1 MALPQN
7 HLIELLPAA
16 DRKRLLAQC
25 ETVQLSEGQIL
36 CEHGQTLQHAYFPV
50 DGFVSMLAQIDQHP
64 SLEVGMVGREGLFGG
79 WLLMGV
85 ATSPL
90 QGWVQGS
97 GSSWRIGAA
106 ALQTEL
112 TSSQPLRQLLL
123 RYLYV
128 LMAQTTRSAACLRF
142 HMIAPRLA
150 RWLLM
155 TQDRAH
161 ASDFKATH
169 EQLASVLGVR
179 RVSVTVAASQ
189 LQRSGLIQYHRGQL
203 SVLDRTGLEAAAC
216 SCYRRQCSAYQAQM
230 GLEGRPAVAAH
241 QLRPSAA

>member
-7 HLIELLPAA
+7 HLIELLPAGE
-16 DRKRLLAQC
+16 RKRLLAHC
-25 ETVQLSEGQIL
+25 ETVQLSVGQIL
-36 CEHGQTLQHAYFPV
+36 CERGQTLQHAYFPV
-50 DGFVSMLAQIDQHP
+50 DGFVSMLTQMDQHP

-79 WLLMGV
+79 WLLLGV

-90 QGWVQGS
+90 QGLVQGS
-97 GSSWRIGAA
+97 GASWRIGAA
-106 ALQTEL
+106 ALQAEL
-112 TSSQPLRQLLL
+112 TRSQPLRQLLL

-161 ASDFKATH
+161 TSEFQVTH
-169 EQLASVLGVR
+169 ELLASMLGVR
-179 RVSVTVAASQ
+179 RVGVTVAASQ

-203 SVLDRTGLEAAAC
+203 SVLDRAGLEAASC
-216 SCYRRQCSAYQAQM
+216 SCYHRQRLAYQAQL
-230 GLEGRPAVAAH
+230 GLEGPPAAAAP
-241 QLRPSAA
+241 QVRPSTA